1 MENVMKNLIIAEIG
15 SVHDGSFGNALKLI
29 ELACSVGADVV
40 KFQTHIADAE
50 TTRYAPSP
58 SYFKSESR
66 FDYFER
72 TAFSMDQWRD
82 LKLKAHSLGMQ
93 FCSSPFSTS
102 AVELLHEVEVDMLK
116 IASGEV
122 TNLPMLSYISE
133 LSYPVLLSSGMS
145 SYAEID
151 NALVTLGTKNKI
163 CLMQC
168 TSSYPASD
176 KEIGLNIL
184 DEFRERFSS
193 SISLGYS
200 CHSSKIYAPI
210 AAAVLGA
217 TVIEKHLTFS
227 RAMYGSDAQFALEPS
242 EFKQMAEGIRSVWTM
257 LDNPIQKTTDKFHEM
272 KMTFEKSIV
281 AKIDIDI
288 GETFSAKNLTVKKP
302 GDGVGASNF
311 ENFVGKASTRPIKAN
326 EQLKWTDI
334 NE

>member
-1 MENVMKNLIIAEIG
+1 MKNLIIAEIG

-29 ELACSVGADVV
+29 ELAHSVGADVV

-72 TAFSMDQWRD
+72 TSFSLDQWCE
-82 LKLKAHSLGMQ
+82 LKHKAHSLGML
-93 FCSSPFSTS
+93 FCSSPFSTL
-102 AVELLHEVEVDMLK
+102 AVQLLHEVDIDLLK

-122 TNLPMLSYISE
+122 TNLPMLSYIRE
-133 LSYPVLLSSGMS
+133 LNYPVLLSSGMS
-145 SYAEID
+145 SYAEIED
-151 NALVTLGTKNKI
+151 ALAALGTKNEI

-184 DEFRERFSS
+184 NEFRERFPSN
-193 SISLGYS
+193 IELGYS
-200 CHSSKIYAPI
+200 CHSSEIYAPI
-210 AAAVLGA
+210 AAAALGA

-242 EFKQMAEGIRSVWTM
+242 EFKKMVEGVRSVWTM
-257 LDNPIQKTTDKFHEM
+257 LDNPVQKTTTKFHEM

-281 AKIDIDI
+281 AQHNIDV

-311 ENFVGKASTRPIKAN
+311 NKFLGKVATRSIKAN